1 MDDLLPRARQ
11 FDERALTEIYTALNR
26 PLFAY
31 AYRLTGECT
40 AAEDAVA
47 ETFRRFL
54 LALRNGG
61 GPREHLRAYLYRT
74 AHNFITDS
82 YRRQRFSVLPLDE
95 TLQADEAA
103 DPAEAAPAHW
113 AEARA
118 RAALWQLTA
127 EQRLVMTLRYFEG
140 LSNDEV
146 AAALGKPV
154 GAVKALHHRALDAL
168 RRVLSAEAETVKV
181 MP

>member
-1 MDDLLPRARQ
+1 MDDLLPRARR

-31 AYRLTGECT
+31 AYRLTGDST
-40 AAEDAVA
+40 AADDAVA

-74 AHNFITDS
+74 AHNLITDS
-82 YRRQRFSVLPLDE
+82 YRRQPSLPLDE
-95 TLQADEAA
+95 ALQADEST

-127 EQRLVMTLRYFEG
+127 EQRLVMTLKYFEG
-140 LSNDEV
+140 FSNEEV
-146 AAALGKPV
+146 AAAMGKPV
-154 GAVKALHHRALDAL
+154 GAVKSLHHRALEAL
-168 RRVLSAEAETVKV
+168 RRVLSAEVESVKV
-181 MP
+181 TP

>member
-1 MDDLLPRARQ
+1 MTVDDLLPRARR

-74 AHNFITDS
+74 VHNFITDS
-82 YRRQRFSVLPLDE
+82 YRRQPPLPLDE
-95 TLQADEAA
+95 ALQADASA
-103 DPAEAAPAHW
+103 DPADAAPAHW

-118 RAALWQLTA
+118 RAALWHLTS
-127 EQRLVMTLRYFEG
+127 EQRLVMMLKYFED

-154 GAVKALHHRALDAL
+154 GAVKSLHHRALESL
-168 RRVLSAEAETVKV
+168 RRLLSAEAESVKV